1 LWQFIDW
8 EFSWKLHSSCPYNG
22 EEVWDRKTLKQKEG
36 MRKGQVSSPI
46 EEVYD
51 RGRHIGGMRKFRKCE
66 RVGWRV
72 WEGVW
77 GRGQRN

>member
-1 LWQFIDW
+1 
-8 EFSWKLHSSCPYNG
+8 
-22 EEVWDRKTLKQKEG
+22 

-66 RVGWRV
+66 RVG
-72 WEGVW
+72 
-77 GRGQRN
+77 